1 MLPPDERQARIRD
14 LTADEARRPVL
25 VATDCLSEGVNLQE
39 HFQAVVHY
47 DLAWNPTRHEQR
59 EGRVDRFGQRAH
71 VVRAVTCTA
80 PTTAS
85 TGSSWTCCCAS
96 TSRSARPSA
105 SPSRY
110 PTAAT
115 TWSRPSSKGC
125 CCATRPASS
134 SRSRASAWKSA
145 PTCTANGTAPP
156 PRERQSRTKY
166 AQAGIQPAE
175 VARELAEMR
184 ASLGTPGE
192 VAAFT
197 AEALSALHADITP
210 IPSGFRA
217 ATGVLPAGLRDAL
230 VTGHAEPLPFHR
242 DLPVPPREAYLDRT
256 DPNVAAIARYV
267 LESALDPRCPRR
279 RCAPRG
285 AAA

>member
-1 MLPPDERQARIRD
+1 MAL
-14 LTADEARRPVL
+14 
-25 VATDCLSEGVNLQE
+25 
-39 HFQAVVHY
+39 
-47 DLAWNPTRHEQR
+47 
-59 EGRVDRFGQRAH
+59 
-71 VVRAVTCTA
+71 
-80 PTTAS
+80 TTAS

-96 TSRSARPSA
+96 TSRSARHSA

-115 TWSRPSSKGC
+115 TWSRPSWKGC
-125 CCATRPASS
+125 CCATRPANS
-134 SRSRASAWKSA
+134 SRSKGIGLEKRTDLHREWDSAA
-145 PTCTANGTAPP
+145 A
-156 PRERQSRTKY
+156 RERQSRTKY

-192 VAAFT
+192 VGAFA

-210 IPSGFRA
+210 IPDGFRA
-217 ATGVLPAGLRDAL
+217 ATAVLPAGLRDTL
-230 VTGHAEPLPFHR
+230 VTAHAEPLPFHR

-267 LESALDPRCPRR
+267 LESALDPEMPCRP
-279 RCAPRG
+279 APG
-285 AAA
+285 AALRGDAHRGRGQADHAAAGQVPHAPGAARPR